1 QGHIEFFLCCSDDLD
16 DPDWVVTQ
24 ECFNRHPLN
33 RASDD
38 SFNSPVDT
46 DYPGRYYV
54 DPPCRI
60 DETDQTRPYL
70 GGGVL
75 DDGHVTHMRYVL
87 PDITCGH
94 AVLQ

>member
-1 QGHIEFFLCCSDDLD
+1 MLHGVRRLD
-16 DPDWVVTQ
+16 
-24 ECFNRHPLN
+24 CR
-33 RASDD
+33 
-38 SFNSPVDT
+38 
-46 DYPGRYYV
+46 
-54 DPPCRI
+54 RI

-94 AVLQ
+94 AVLQMAYRENVLLRFMCT